1 MKLSLLC
8 IALFL
13 SHAAISQTTPVPR
26 NNQVKLSLFNLMD
39 NINPGIEIG
48 YERMYAKRWATQV
61 SYTFLTRLGAANLYS
76 DYYHRFSGRRY
87 IIEQKYYLRSKNE
100 SRLRHYVALDYTD
113 LRADAREDR
122 EYASAP
128 GSREYVLDTID
139 IHRKTGAVN
148 IRWGMQLYIIRK
160 RVVLDFTTGFGV
172 KYRRVMITGEDP
184 GLGKAKG
191 WDIFDMYRDTKGW
204 KINLPLNV
212 RVGYRF

>member
-13 SHAAISQTTPVPR
+13 CHAAFSQTTPVPR

-61 SYTFLTRLGAANLYS
+61 SYTFLASLGAANLYS
-76 DYYHRFSGRRY
+76 EYYHHFSGRRY
-87 IIEQKYYLRSKNE
+87 IIEQKYYLRSRNE
-100 SRLRHYVALDYTD
+100 SRLRHYVALDYTN
-113 LRADAREDR
+113 LRADATEDM

-128 GSREYVLDTID
+128 GSRVYVRDTID
-139 IHRKTGAVN
+139 IRRKTGSVN
-148 IRWGMQLYIIRK
+148 LRWGMQLYIIRK
-160 RVVLDFTTGFGV
+160 RVVLDFTTGFGLKHREV
-172 KYRRVMITGEDP
+172 IVTGQEP
-184 GLGKAKG
+184 GLGALKS
-191 WDIFDMYRDTKGW
+191 WDIFNMYRNEKGW
-204 KINLPLNV
+204 KINMPLNV